1 MNCVWCVEHF
11 NVVEFGI
18 FNFSALDEE
27 LDLILHQETLPE
39 EVLSSLGMDP
49 DNMKV
54 LTPQQLIE
62 VKTFKCQKCSQRAS
76 LKILDAY

>member
-1 MNCVWCVEHF
+1 MDLIAF
-11 NVVEFGI
+11 AVVNI
-18 FNFSALDEE
+18 LSTTIILNFAALDEE

-62 VKTFKCQKCSQRAS
+62 VIWKPRMITESVPE
-76 LKILDAY
+76 ILDT